1 MEQGRMRV
9 DPFEYMTAHLRGRC
23 EPPWRAQTR
32 LLEWGS
38 ATCTALVTVRDVMSL
53 GSAEFVKP

>member
-9 DPFEYMTAHLRGRC
+9 DPFECMTAHLRGRC
-23 EPPWRAQTR
+23 EPPGRAQMR
-32 LLEWGS
+32 PLEWGS